1 MPGIRWFLTAA
12 ILITCVATQA
22 QTGPSLDGEWGPV
35 VSWPY
40 EVTHASLLANGKVLV
55 WPPYFSGDN
64 ARVWDPTTNT
74 FVVSPKAGYNIFCAG
89 HTHLADGRVL
99 VSGGQSGP
107 VLYGVPNASIYDPTS
122 DTWTRLPDMQAP
134 RWYPTNTGLANGD
147 ILVTSGQIDP
157 VRGINGLPEIWQA
170 ATSTWQDLSSAQLI
184 VPLYPRMFL
193 APNGKV
199 FYAGEAPQS
208 RYLDTTGTGQW
219 SLVAQSN
226 MNRDY
231 GSAIQ
236 YGDGKILI
244 VGGGNPPTSTA
255 EVIDLNAPTPA
266 WRLVGSMAS
275 PRRQLNATLLPN
287 GQVLVTGG
295 SSGKGFND
303 LTSPVLPA
311 ELWDPVSENW
321 TTLASQ
327 TGYRGY
333 HSVALLLP
341 DATVLAAGGDRNLST
356 PQIFSPPY
364 LFNGPRPVISS
375 ATTGV
380 GYGSTFTVGTPNSAG
395 ITQEAWLGVGLRA
408 QTFNTHQLF
417 HSLIFTATSS
427 TQLKVTAPANPNLAP
442 PGYYMMFLINSAGVP
457 SVARFIH
464 LNPENN
470 TPLPVALA
478 PSSIFMPNTVI
489 GTKSAGNT
497 ASFTNNQKVPLNIS
511 NIAVSG
517 DFLQTNTC
525 TSPISAGASCA
536 FTITFG
542 PTAIGL
548 RSGTITITD
557 SATNSPQVLN
567 LAGNGVAAA
576 TTSVTSHNFY
586 KVAVGTSASYRLYLL
601 NNQTVPLNIT
611 SIAATG
617 AYSQTNHCVSPL
629 AAGQYCDITVT
640 FVPSAVGLISGVL
653 TITDDAKNNPQTVAL
668 TGTGK

>member
-12 ILITCVATQA
+12 ILITCVAAQA
-22 QTGPSLDGEWGPV
+22 QTGPPVDGEWGPV

-40 EVTHASLLANGKVLV
+40 EVTHATLLANGKVLV
-55 WPPYFSGDN
+55 WPPYNLGDN

-99 VSGGQSGP
+99 VSGGQIGA
-107 VLYGVPNASIYDPTS
+107 VLYGVPNASIYDPTT
-122 DTWTRLPDMQAP
+122 DTWTRLPDMESP
-134 RWYPTNTGLANGD
+134 RWYPTNTTLANGD

-157 VRGINGLPEIWQA
+157 VRGISGLPQIWQA

-193 APNGKV
+193 APNGKA

-311 ELWDPVSENW
+311 ELWDPISENW

-327 TGYRGY
+327 AGYRGY

-341 DATVLAAGGDRNLST
+341 DGTVLAAGGDRNLST
-356 PQIFSPPY
+356 AQIFSPPY

-380 GYGSTFTVGTPNSAG
+380 GYGSTFTVGTSNTAG
-395 ITQEAWLGVGLRA
+395 ITQVTWLRLGSVTHAFNQDQRFNNL
-408 QTFNTHQLF
+408 TF
-417 HSLIFTATSS
+417 SVTSP

-464 LNPENN
+464 LDAKNNP
-470 TPLPVALA
+470 PLPATLA

-489 GTKSAGNT
+489 GTRSASDT
-497 ASFTNNQKVPLNIS
+497 ASFTNNQKVPLSFS

-517 DFLQTNTC
+517 DFFETNTC
-525 TSPISAGASCA
+525 SSPISAGTSCT
-536 FTITFG
+536 FTITFT
-542 PTAIGL
+542 PTATGL

-557 SATNSPQVLN
+557 SATDSPQVLS
-567 LAGNGVAAA
+567 LAGNGVGAA

-586 KVAVGTSASYRLYLL
+586 KIAVGTSAWYRLYLL
-601 NNQTVPLNIT
+601 NNQTVPLNIS
-611 SIAATG
+611 SISATG

-629 AAGQYCDITVT
+629 AGGQYCDITVT
-640 FVPSAVGLISGVL
+640 FAPTAVGQISGLL
-653 TITDDAKNNPQTVAL
+653 TITDDAKNSPQTVAL

>member
-12 ILITCVATQA
+12 ILITCVAAQA
-22 QTGPSLDGEWGPV
+22 QTGPSVDGEWGPV

-40 EVTHASLLANGKVLV
+40 EVTHATLLANGKVLV
-55 WPPYFSGDN
+55 WPPYNLGDN

-99 VSGGQSGP
+99 VSGGQIGA
-107 VLYGVPNASIYDPTS
+107 VLYGVPNASIYDPTT
-122 DTWTRLPDMQAP
+122 DTWTRLPDMESP
-134 RWYPTNTGLANGD
+134 RWYPTNTTLANGD

-157 VRGINGLPEIWQA
+157 VRGISGLPQIWQA

-193 APNGKV
+193 APNGKA

-311 ELWDPVSENW
+311 ELWDPISENW

-327 TGYRGY
+327 AGYRGY

-341 DATVLAAGGDRNLST
+341 DGTVLAAGGDRNLST
-356 PQIFSPPY
+356 AQIFSPPY

-380 GYGSTFTVGTPNSAG
+380 GYGSTFTVGTSNTAD
-395 ITQEAWLGVGLRA
+395 ITQVTWLRLGSVTHAFNQDQRFNNL
-408 QTFNTHQLF
+408 TF
-417 HSLIFTATSS
+417 SVTSS

-464 LNPENN
+464 LDAKNNP
-470 TPLPVALA
+470 PLPVTLA

-489 GTKSAGNT
+489 GTRSASDT
-497 ASFTNNQKVPLNIS
+497 ASFTNNQKVPLSFS

-517 DFLQTNTC
+517 DFFETNTC
-525 TSPISAGASCA
+525 SSPISAGTSCT
-536 FTITFG
+536 FTITFT
-542 PTAIGL
+542 PTATGL

-557 SATNSPQVLN
+557 SATDSPQVLS
-567 LAGNGVAAA
+567 LAGNGVGAA

-586 KVAVGTSASYRLYLL
+586 KIAVGTSAWYRLYLL
-601 NNQTVPLNIT
+601 NNQTVPLNIS
-611 SIAATG
+611 SISATG

-629 AAGQYCDITVT
+629 AGGQYCDITVT
-640 FVPSAVGLISGVL
+640 FAPTAVGQISGLL
-653 TITDDAKNNPQTVAL
+653 TITDDAKNSPQTVTL